1 MYWKNLKVLNII
13 KSFFCFKD
21 KKKKLIYLCYN
32 TIDKYLCI
40 ERILKRL
47 YTLENFCN
55 TFVEIDKYK
64 LGDEEEISQIKNL
77 IISIDRECNEK
88 EVKEEEINSKEKIVI
103 N

>member
-1 MYWKNLKVLNII
+1 MKNLKVLNII

-21 KKKKLIYLCYN
+21 KKTKLIDLCDS
-32 TIDKYLCI
+32 TMDKYLCI

-77 IISIDRECNEK
+77 INCIDKECSEK
-88 EVKEEEINSKEKIVI
+88 EEKKKEINSKEKIVI

>member
-1 MYWKNLKVLNII
+1 MKNLKSLNII
-13 KSFFCFKD
+13 KSLFCFKD
-21 KKKKLIYLCYN
+21 KKTKLIDLCDRAIN
-32 TIDKYLCI
+32 KYLCI

-64 LGDEEEISQIKNL
+64 LGNEEEISQIKNL
-77 IISIDRECNEK
+77 IFCIYREFNEK
-88 EVKEEEINSKEKIVI
+88 EEKKEEINSKEKIVI